1 MLLTFLF
8 CISLIYVELKQ
19 PLLKM
24 VISDGRRMTKAYGQ
38 EKKNTPEDESACY
51 RFWITSSR

>member
-8 CISLIYVELKQ
+8 CISLIYMELKQ

-38 EKKNTPEDESACY
+38 EKKKTHQRMKVHVID
-51 RFWITSSR
+51 FG